1 MNSHNVEWKKIP
13 GKDPVLYL
21 LNRHGEVIEVQH
33 LNFYLFCWDYSI
45 FNYITLCCSLQS
57 VDMSAKSRDQ
67 CNLELLERGF
77 YKKQDASEQ
86 VPPGVADPPYRPAN
100 KVAAEDAAGSK
111 GEL

>member
-1 MNSHNVEWKKIP
+1 
-13 GKDPVLYL
+13 
-21 LNRHGEVIEVQH
+21 
-33 LNFYLFCWDYSI
+33 
-45 FNYITLCCSLQS
+45 
-57 VDMSAKSRDQ
+57 MSAKSRDQ

-100 KVAAEDAAGSK
+100 KVAAEGAADSK